1 MYHIL
6 HVSQYWY
13 VFSFYIQPKWL
24 RFSPI
29 NGIIWYRIL
38 LIRIFLNSR
47 VICER
52 ILQIDVLQYWFM
64 LNALIVTDTLNFSVL
79 ALSIVFLRIYLTTYL
94 PLCYLEKWK
103 LSCKHTLMFDS
114 GAQVQDRLR
123 YRLRPRHQC
132 SPWWWHQY
140 HVQEIYQMTLLLRHN

>member
-6 HVSQYWY
+6 RVSQYLSI
-13 VFSFYIQPKWL
+13 FSCYRQLKWL
-24 RFSPI
+24 CFSLI
-29 NGIIWYRIL
+29 HVILWDRIL

-64 LNALIVTDTLNFSVL
+64 LNALRVTDTLNLSVL